1 MERRPRT
8 HHSWHTGR
16 QGLLGPP
23 PPTLL
28 RPWSSVRM
36 SSLSFPTGR
45 RAGVLSG
52 THLPAAPAAAGRTRL
67 TKAQGGGE
75 AQPKM
80 TFTPP
85 PCCRLLPRTLW
96 AGGGTPE
103 PCLVGR
109 PGQHLPDITALGLRF
124 GHSSRCRSQK
134 ARPRPRCKALPHCS
148 KTQRPCLQNGD
159 TSLCHWTTQG
169 KLPARTLETL
179 ATRAGTWP
187 LRPASAVGGRAH
199 SRSQLALSYADV
211 FRFAFQEV
219 LVPQAAEGISPLDHV
234 LDASGEGKPGCE
246 PVHTLCSESREL
258 WRALQNTN
266 GMSASRCLWS
276 KSRCQENFFLVLG
289 IDAAQKDLSGDLGHI
304 PECSDLKE
312 PEEAG
317 APSRLQPCRALI
329 QTKLSGPSGGGQ
341 GSLLACSLFL
351 RTPLRRSGQYVPI
364 PWKKKIFNPRNLKIT
379 LFNSDVC

>member
-1 MERRPRT
+1 MC
-8 HHSWHTGR
+8 
-16 QGLLGPP
+16 
-23 PPTLL
+23 
-28 RPWSSVRM
+28 V
-36 SSLSFPTGR
+36 SLF
-45 RAGVLSG
+45 
-52 THLPAAPAAAGRTRL
+52 
-67 TKAQGGGE
+67 
-75 AQPKM
+75 
-80 TFTPP
+80 
-85 PCCRLLPRTLW
+85 
-96 AGGGTPE
+96 
-103 PCLVGR
+103 
-109 PGQHLPDITALGLRF
+109 
-124 GHSSRCRSQK
+124 
-134 ARPRPRCKALPHCS
+134 
-148 KTQRPCLQNGD
+148 
-159 TSLCHWTTQG
+159 
-169 KLPARTLETL
+169 
-179 ATRAGTWP
+179 
-187 LRPASAVGGRAH
+187 
-199 SRSQLALSYADV
+199 QLALSYADV

>member
-1 MERRPRT
+1 
-8 HHSWHTGR
+8 
-16 QGLLGPP
+16 
-23 PPTLL
+23 
-28 RPWSSVRM
+28 
-36 SSLSFPTGR
+36 
-45 RAGVLSG
+45 
-52 THLPAAPAAAGRTRL
+52 
-67 TKAQGGGE
+67 
-75 AQPKM
+75 M

-329 QTKLSGPSGGGQ
+329 QTKVSRPPGQARGPPWWHLRPEAHGLGTNGHCRCPEAAEHLEGSRCHRTAGRQQGLQ
-341 GSLLACSLFL
+341 GSRGAGAPEAQG
-351 RTPLRRSGQYVPI
+351 RGARPGAPPTP
-364 PWKKKIFNPRNLKIT
+364 F
-379 LFNSDVC
+379 